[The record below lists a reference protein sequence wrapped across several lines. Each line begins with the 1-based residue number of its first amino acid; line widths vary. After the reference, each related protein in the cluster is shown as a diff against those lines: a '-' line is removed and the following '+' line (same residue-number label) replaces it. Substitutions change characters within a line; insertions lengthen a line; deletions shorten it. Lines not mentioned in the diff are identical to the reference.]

1 MVTTSSAESPRP
13 SGSIQGPVTF
23 DAAWY
28 ATVIDTITDGLIVC
42 DSRGHALLANQ
53 RALDILGLTQGQVRG
68 EEPLDP
74 SWTALYPDGTPRALE
89 DLPVR
94 RALRTGQAV
103 RNDLHGV
110 RRLDGSIVWVTASV
124 ELVADRDSGGVA
136 VVATFRDTT
145 EVQTGRNIDRALLAM
160 ATRLVEKPV
169 GDSSM
174 IDAHL
179 VDLGAMCDAS
189 RVMLVAI
196 EHDSG
201 RARVTHEW
209 SPPTAT
215 PTKSSTGVA
224 LDLVPR
230 LLGRLARREL
240 VLLPPPADDGD
251 AGGGIRQLLA
261 AWELGAGLAAPVL
274 VGGAL
279 RAFVVIGWSRP
290 GSPDERIVAGVA
302 VAAELLAARLEL
314 ERVHQ
319 DLFELNASLDDRV
332 QGRSA
337 ELRDERDRISAL
349 VDAIPDLMFEIDA
362 SGRFVNVHAPDP
374 SALIMPAEDFLG
386 RSASE
391 VLDLSVYGDL
401 VRSVTERLRSSPS
414 EVDVIEYTVDLHG
427 ELRSFECRIVP
438 RGTGGL
444 VAVVR
449 DITGQAERAR
459 LLREHSARLTR
470 ANEELERAVR
480 TKDEFL
486 AGIGHE
492 LRTPLSAI
500 LGLTEILLDD
510 EVSPLPAPQH
520 SSVETIRVSGMHLL
534 SLINDLLDLD
544 QITNRMAS
552 LELEEVDVADV
563 ARLAL
568 DLVRTTADKRGVRL
582 ELDDRADVPPVFGDR
597 RRLGQVLLNLLEN
610 GVKFTADGGTVGV
623 DLWRRDLETV
633 VCTVWDTGI
642 GVDPRDHRRVFEA
655 FTQVDSGPDRRYVG
669 SGLGLTLAERFVAL
683 HGGTIELASSLGSGA
698 RFSVVLPIAG
708 PPAVAVADAS

>member
-1 MVTTSSAESPRP
+1 MA
-13 SGSIQGPVTF
+13 VTF

-28 ATVIDTITDGLIVC
+28 ATVIDTITDGLIVY
-42 DSRGHALLANQ
+42 DGRGHALLANQ
-53 RALDILGLTQGQVRG
+53 RALDILGLTHGQVRG

-74 SWTALYPDGTPRALE
+74 TWTALYADGTLRAVE

-94 RALRTGQAV
+94 LALRTGKAV

-110 RRLDGSIVWVTASV
+110 KRFDGSIVWVTANV
-124 ELVADRDSGGVA
+124 ELVADRDSDGLA

-145 EVQTGRNIDRALLAM
+145 EVQVGRNIDRALLTM

-179 VDLGAMCDAS
+179 VDLGAMCDAA

-196 EHDSG
+196 EHDTG

-209 SPPTAT
+209 SPPTAA
-215 PTKSSTGVA
+215 PTRSSTGVA

-240 VLLPPPADDGD
+240 VLLAPTANDDDGD
-251 AGGGIRQLLA
+251 AGGGIRPLLA
-261 AWELGAGLAAPVL
+261 AWELGTALVAPVV
-274 VGGAL
+274 VGDAL
-279 RAFVVIGWSRP
+279 RAFVVIGWARP

-332 QGRSA
+332 QVRSA

-374 SALIMPAEDFLG
+374 SALIMSPEDFLG
-386 RSASE
+386 RPASE
-391 VLDLSVYGDL
+391 VLDLAVYGDL
-401 VRSVTERLRSSPS
+401 VRLVTQRLRSSPS
-414 EVDVIEYTVDLHG
+414 EADVIEYTVDLHG
-427 ELRSFECRIVP
+427 DLRSFECRIVP
-438 RGTGGL
+438 RRTGGL

-544 QITNRMAS
+544 QITNRMAT
-552 LELEEVDVADV
+552 LELALVNVVDV

-582 ELDDRADVPPVFGDR
+582 ELDDRANVAPVRADR

-610 GVKFTADGGTVGV
+610 AVKFTPDGGTVGV

-642 GVDPRDHRRVFEA
+642 GVDPSDHRRVFEA
-655 FTQVDSGPDRRYVG
+655 FTQVDSGPDRHYVG

-683 HGGTIELASSLGSGA
+683 HGGTIELTSSLGSGA

-708 PPAVAVADAS
+708 PPAVDVPVADAS